1 MNHDFWGEITR
12 NGEDGVITIAY
23 AGHAIDMRIISD
35 GQPFKMAVQL
45 ATEVVEHLPEYD
57 VAAKNI
63 IVNDLCETYNNGW
76 NEYDEVQ
83 ADGSLKSVTNPPL
96 TTAEFAQKFS
106 LKSINITGN
115 TVVELFYDDVGLFW
129 GHAVWV
135 QSLNGIDFSTAHA
148 EILG

>member
-1 MNHDFWGEITR
+1 MNHDFLSENTR
-12 NGEDGVITIAY
+12 NGEDGVITVEY
-23 AGHAIDMRIISD
+23 EGHAIDVKIISD
-35 GQPFKMAVQL
+35 GQPSEIAFQL
-45 ATEVVEHLPEYD
+45 ATEVIEQLPEYD

-106 LKSINITGN
+106 LMGINITGN
-115 TVVELFYDDVGLFW
+115 TVVELFYDNSGLFW

-135 QSLNGIDFSTAHA
+135 QSLNGSNFSTARA
-148 EILG
+148 ELCG